1 MLREIDN
8 NLWVAEQPFKYWGLE
23 VGARMTVIRLKSELM
38 IISPIKPDEQTI
50 HQINQLAP
58 VAYIIAPNL
67 YHNLFLSDFQAIF
80 PSSKLIIP
88 KGLNI
93 KLPNLTFAQLLND
106 NEGSID
112 LQVDYILIDGFK
124 VLDIS
129 GAATLNEYVFFHR
142 DSRTLILTDTAFHFD
157 GSFTFKTQL
166 IAKLLGIYGK
176 LAPSF
181 LEKLASKD
189 KEKVKQSFEKVFEWD
204 FDRVIMAHGSIVE
217 SGAKLKLKQ
226 GYQQFV
232 AQAKKS

>member
-23 VGARMTVIRLKSELM
+23 VGARMSVIRLESGLM
-38 IISPIKPDEQTI
+38 IISPIKPDDQII
-50 HQINQLAP
+50 HQLNKIDK

-67 YHNLFLSDFQAIF
+67 YHHLFISEFQAIY
-80 PSSKLIIP
+80 PSAKLIIP

-93 KLPNLTFAQLLND
+93 KLPNLDFAQLLND

-112 LQVDYILIDGFK
+112 NQVEYLLIDGFK
-124 VLDIS
+124 VLDLS
-129 GAATLNEYVFFHR
+129 GASTLNEYAFFHR

-157 GSFTFKTQL
+157 GNFTFKTQL
-166 IAKLLGIYGK
+166 VARLLGIYGK

-181 LEKLASKD
+181 LEKLASK
-189 KEKVKQSFEKVFEWD
+189 ETQKVKQSFQKVFEWD

-217 SGAKLKLKQ
+217 IGAKQKLKQ
-226 GYQQFV
+226 GYEQFLGILL
-232 AQAKKS
+232 

>member
-1 MLREIDN
+1 MLRKIDN

-23 VGARMTVIRLKSELM
+23 VGARMTVIRLKSGLM
-38 IISPIKPDEQTI
+38 IISPIKPDEQMI
-50 HQINQLAP
+50 HQINEIGKVTYL
-58 VAYIIAPNL
+58 IAPNL
-67 YHNLFLSDFQAIF
+67 YHNLFISNFQAIY
-80 PSSKLIIP
+80 PEAKLQIP

-106 NEGSID
+106 NEGSIEN
-112 LQVDYILIDGFK
+112 QVDYILIDGFK

-129 GAATLNEYVFFHR
+129 GASTLNEYVFFHR

-157 GSFTFKTQL
+157 GNFTFKTQL
-166 IAKLLGIYGK
+166 AARLLGIYGK

-189 KEKVKQSFEKVFEWD
+189 KEKIKQSFQKVFEWD
-204 FDRVIMAHGSIVE
+204 FDRLIMAHGSIVE

-226 GYQQFV
+226 GYQQFIV
-232 AQAKKS
+232 